1 MGNYL
6 LRIAQ
11 RYYIYKW
18 LREADKI
25 SEKKKA
31 DKLRRKNEKKRL
43 IDTYGYLYYL
53 RDKTWNT
60 IKNQKKKETFE
71 NWQHRL
77 SLYCFTIDGYDT
89 KYKHQH
95 YSKPFV
101 HEYNFDYKVEER
113 KELEESHMTIWNIIV
128 ESFLETPRDVLTYG
142 RRKYF
147 YVYVEND
154 DVYIESGR
162 EHKNISNI
170 KVRRK
175 LDSQNFDEV
184 YEKYKSGAKPSEI
197 LNITYNSA
205 YWFGIFRE
213 LNL

>member
-1 MGNYL
+1 
-6 LRIAQ
+6 
-11 RYYIYKW
+11 
-18 LREADKI
+18 
-25 SEKKKA
+25 
-31 DKLRRKNEKKRL
+31 
-43 IDTYGYLYYL
+43 
-53 RDKTWNT
+53 
-60 IKNQKKKETFE
+60 
-71 NWQHRL
+71 
-77 SLYCFTIDGYDT
+77 
-89 KYKHQH
+89 
-95 YSKPFV
+95 
-101 HEYNFDYKVEER
+101 
-113 KELEESHMTIWNIIV
+113 MTIWNIIV
-128 ESFLETPRDVLTYG
+128 ESFSETPRDVLTYG

-147 YVYVEND
+147 YVFVEND